1 VFCALFFV
9 LFEFLFPLSVLCSV
23 FVGVEVVC
31 VSVFC
36 ALFFVVFEFLFPL
49 SVLCSVFVGVEV
61 VCVCVCVRESERLYL
76 IHPFLFSPMICLYN
90 TRIHFP
96 ETETF
101 H

>member
-1 VFCALFFV
+1 MFCALFFV

-61 VCVCVCVRESERLYL
+61 VCVCVCKRERETLPYPSFSLL
-76 IHPFLFSPMICLYN
+76 PNDLSLQHKNPFS
-90 TRIHFP
+90 
-96 ETETF
+96 
-101 H
+101 